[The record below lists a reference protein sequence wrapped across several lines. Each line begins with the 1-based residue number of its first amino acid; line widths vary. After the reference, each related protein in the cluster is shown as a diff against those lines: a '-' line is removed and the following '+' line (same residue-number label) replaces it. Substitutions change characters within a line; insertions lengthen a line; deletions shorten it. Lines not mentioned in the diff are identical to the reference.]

1 MYGFVSNPV
10 DPLCSKLEPLR
21 GIERENEKQD
31 MDADKR
37 RAGKLNN
44 VDVMQENSLRSL
56 FFTEFKGMA

>member
-10 DPLCSKLEPLR
+10 DALCRKLEPLR